1 MKLIATR
8 DTSGALKLHQ
18 VTRKLDTL
26 IDEDGNKL
34 YISTSCLWSDPD
46 YWKDLPGITADMGAV
61 EVEVIIRK
69 KNFLQKK
76 LAVLKDKVNGFFK
89 NRVLWKSIAI
99 TLGVL
104 PFVGALMYAMAV
116 SKVFT
121 AIVASCAIIFV
132 IWFMVYVNLK
142 DK

>member
-26 IDEDGNKL
+26 IDEDGNKF
-34 YISTSCLWSDPD
+34 YISTGCLWSDPD
-46 YWKDLPGITADMGAV
+46 YWKDLPGITADTGAV

-121 AIVASCAIIFV
+121 AIVASCAIIFA
-132 IWFMVYVNLK
+132 IWFMVYVTLK

>member
-1 MKLIATR
+1 MKLLATR
-8 DTSGALKLHQ
+8 DTKGDLKLHQ
-18 VTRKLDTL
+18 ITRKLDTW
-26 IDEDGNKL
+26 IDDEGNKI
-34 YISTSCLWSDPD
+34 YISTGCIWSDPD
-46 YWKDLPGITADMGAV
+46 YWKELPGITADMGAV

-99 TLGVL
+99 TLGIL
-104 PFVGALMYAMAV
+104 LLVGAFVYGMMKAKRLM
-116 SKVFT
+116 
-121 AIVASCAIIFV
+121 AILGISTIIFAV
-132 IWFMVYVNLK
+132 WFMVYVTLK

>member
-34 YISTSCLWSDPD
+34 YISTGCLWSDPD

-61 EVEVIIRK
+61 EVEVILRK

-76 LAVLKDKVNGFFK
+76 PK
-89 NRVLWKSIAI
+89 I
-99 TLGVL
+99 TSKQVPLLQVQWTRKY
-104 PFVGALMYAMAV
+104 VAV
-116 SKVFT
+116 STSYRQVQTVK
-121 AIVASCAIIFV
+121 
-132 IWFMVYVNLK
+132 
-142 DK
+142 

>member
-34 YISTSCLWSDPD
+34 YISAGCLWLDLD